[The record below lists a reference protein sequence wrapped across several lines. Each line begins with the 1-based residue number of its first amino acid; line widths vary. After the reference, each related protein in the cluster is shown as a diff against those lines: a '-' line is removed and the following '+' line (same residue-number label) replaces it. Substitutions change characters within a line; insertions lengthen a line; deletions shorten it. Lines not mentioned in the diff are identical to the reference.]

1 MNSIEILSYKGVM
14 MLLLLMDLLILGD
27 PVIQC
32 ILSNQL
38 ALSSQYDISS
48 ALTALSNIL
57 ESSPAKGK
65 HLNNFQETSEGTTDG
80 GKLIS
85 ILSKYHNDSNAF
97 LQI

>member
-1 MNSIEILSYKGVM
+1 MLCGISAEQLISVAEGV
-14 MLLLLMDLLILGD
+14 
-27 PVIQC
+27 
-32 ILSNQL
+32 L
-38 ALSSQYDISS
+38 ASFKTRGHDISS

-65 HLNNFQETSEGTTDG
+65 HLNNFQETSEGTNDG